1 LRRLGLAGGMS
12 PEVMMRAFV
21 ITGPCS
27 AEVQDVAPPELRP
40 GEVIV
45 NVERAG
51 VCGTDVELFT
61 GQLAYLHTGE
71 ASYPLR
77 IGHEWC
83 GVVRAAG
90 PGVDPGWLGRRVTG
104 DTMLGCGQCHR
115 CQAGRHYLCADRYEI
130 GIRRGWPGALA
141 ERLPVPAWALHALPP
156 SLDPALGALAEPG
169 GNALRAVRA
178 AGLEPG
184 DRLLVL
190 GPGTIGLLCAQL
202 ATAGGAEVHLLGE
215 NDTSLSFARSL
226 GLTSAWTA
234 DTLPQLPFDAVI
246 DASNAASL
254 PGLALRLVEP
264 GGRVVC
270 IGLAGQPSMIDS
282 RIAVLK
288 DVTIVGVLGGSAG
301 LARAIESFAVGE
313 VNPRP
318 LIAATVRLDEA
329 ASVLAGHRDP
339 AWGPAPKIH
348 IDPRPVGRG

>member
-1 LRRLGLAGGMS
+1 LRRLGLVGGMS

-21 ITGPCS
+21 ITGPGS

-45 NVERAG
+45 TVERAG

-83 GVVRAAG
+83 GVVRATG
-90 PGVDPGWLGRRVTG
+90 RGVDPGWLGRRVTG

-115 CQAGRHYLCADRYEI
+115 CQGGRHHLCADRYEI

-141 ERLPVPAWALHALPP
+141 ERLPVPAWALHELPP
-156 SLDPALGALAEPG
+156 GLDPALGALAEPG

-184 DRLLVL
+184 DRLLIL

-215 NDTSLSFARSL
+215 HDSSLSFARSL
-226 GLTSAWTA
+226 GLTSAWTT
-234 DTLPQLPFDAVI
+234 DTLPQLRWDAVI
-246 DASNAASL
+246 DASNASSL
-254 PGLALRLVEP
+254 PGLALQLVEP

-288 DVTIVGVLGGSAG
+288 DVTITGVLGGSAG
-301 LARAIESFAVGE
+301 LARAIESYAVGE

>member
-1 LRRLGLAGGMS
+1 
-12 PEVMMRAFV
+12 
-21 ITGPCS
+21 
-27 AEVQDVAPPELRP
+27 
-40 GEVIV
+40 
-45 NVERAG
+45 
-51 VCGTDVELFT
+51 
-61 GQLAYLHTGE
+61 
-71 ASYPLR
+71 
-77 IGHEWC
+77 
-83 GVVRAAG
+83 
-90 PGVDPGWLGRRVTG
+90 
-104 DTMLGCGQCHR
+104 
-115 CQAGRHYLCADRYEI
+115 
-130 GIRRGWPGALA
+130 
-141 ERLPVPAWALHALPP
+141 
-156 SLDPALGALAEPG
+156 
-169 GNALRAVRA
+169 
-178 AGLEPG
+178 
-184 DRLLVL
+184 
-190 GPGTIGLLCAQL
+190 
-202 ATAGGAEVHLLGE
+202 VHLLGE

-226 GLTSAWTA
+226 GLTSAWTT

-348 IDPRPVGRG
+348 IDPRPAGRG